1 MNNLIETIRRM
12 KEQGISPK
20 RALFNLK
27 IQHGRITP
35 DLLDLVKTEYGLSEA
50 EVKYLLG
57 WFPQLKDKAVG
68 KHTLIVCGSCHKGDE
83 TYLRSLSE
91 KLQTPINGISK
102 DGLFSLEVT
111 GCMGLCALGP
121 NAILDQQ
128 IYNAITTN
136 TVFKNRIEAILKERT
151 PNGHA

>member
-1 MNNLIETIRRM
+1 MELNHSIQVM
-12 KEQGISPK
+12 KDQGFSAK

-27 IQHGRITP
+27 VKYGSVSSEMMAA
-35 DLLDLVKTEYGLSEA
+35 VKTVYQLSDDD
-50 EVKYLLG
+50 VRYLLG

-68 KHTLIVCGSCHKGDE
+68 KHTLILCRSCHKGNDAFINE
-83 TYLRSLSE
+83 LSDLI
-91 KLQTPINGISK
+91 KTPIGGISE

-128 IYNAITTN
+128 IYNAIKTN
-136 TVFKNRIEAILKERT
+136 TVFKNKIKTILEER
-151 PNGHA
+151 G